1 MAGHDQLWKQVL
13 QAFFPDFVRLFDA
26 TTAAGLDLSSVEFRD
41 SEAFTDIPHGERRIA
56 DLVAQVRTVAG
67 DPELVLVHVE
77 IQRVRQADFSQRM
90 WQYYALLRQREG
102 LPVIPIALVLYPA
115 REGVGVEEYVE
126 AVLGRTYLTFR
137 FVQVSLP
144 VLPAQEYVTAQTPLG
159 AGLASVMRPPTEDR
173 AARVAL
179 HLACLRRI
187 RAAQEAGVL
196 DEARTFLLVNMIA
209 TYLPL
214 SEEERTALRQTLA
227 EQGDPTMEATELT
240 WADQVRLQGRQEGR
254 QEGLREG
261 VRELVRS
268 RFGSVPPS
276 LEAALLALA
285 GEEALKAF
293 LHRAATVRE
302 LDELL

>member
-1 MAGHDQLWKQVL
+1 VAGHDQLWKQVL

-137 FVQVSLP
+137 FLQVSLP
-144 VLPAQEYVTAQTPLG
+144 VLPAQEYVTGRDAAGRGPGQCDAPADRGQSG
-159 AGLASVMRPPTEDR
+159 ARGAAPGMPAPDSRRTGSRCPGRGAHLLVGEHDCDVPAAERGGTDR
-173 AARVAL
+173 AATDPGGT
-179 HLACLRRI
+179 RRSHNGSDRI
-187 RAAQEAGVL
+187 DLGGSGPLTRSAGGP
-196 DEARTFLLVNMIA
+196 A
-209 TYLPL
+209 
-214 SEEERTALRQTLA
+214 
-227 EQGDPTMEATELT
+227 
-240 WADQVRLQGRQEGR
+240 
-254 QEGLREG
+254 
-261 VRELVRS
+261 
-268 RFGSVPPS
+268 
-276 LEAALLALA
+276 
-285 GEEALKAF
+285 
-293 LHRAATVRE
+293 
-302 LDELL
+302 